1 MKIALVTDTH
11 FGGRND
17 SIAFDNF
24 FRKFYEEMFFPYL
37 DDNNIK
43 TIMHLGDCFDRRK
56 YINYNTLQSCRE
68 YFFDAARKRGIRL
81 FMIPG
86 NHDTYFKNTNSVN
99 SPSLLLK
106 DYDNITLIEKAQ
118 EVVFDGTPILYVPW
132 ICPENEQETMDT
144 VARSNAQYCFGHFEF
159 KDYDMYRGI
168 TNPHGMDA
176 SHFHK
181 FRHVVSG
188 HFHHRHTRDNVT
200 YMGNAYEITWA
211 DYNDPRGFGVFDT
224 GTGHLSFVNNPFKM
238 FHKLTYDDTNQSED
252 YISSFDYKSV
262 HGCAVKVIVVAKN
275 NFEMFDRFIDNLYAQ
290 DLNDLEI
297 LEDFSEFEFSEFDE
311 NIDLEDTM
319 SILKDYVN
327 NVETN
332 LDKDRLQT
340 ILQTLFIEAQD
351 VT

>member
-1 MKIALVTDTH
+1 
-11 FGGRND
+11 
-17 SIAFDNF
+17 
-24 FRKFYEEMFFPYL
+24 
-37 DDNNIK
+37 
-43 TIMHLGDCFDRRK
+43 
-56 YINYNTLQSCRE
+56 
-68 YFFDAARKRGIRL
+68 
-81 FMIPG
+81 
-86 NHDTYFKNTNSVN
+86 
-99 SPSLLLK
+99 
-106 DYDNITLIEKAQ
+106 
-118 EVVFDGTPILYVPW
+118 
-132 ICPENEQETMDT
+132 
-144 VARSNAQYCFGHFEF
+144 
-159 KDYDMYRGI
+159 
-168 TNPHGMDA
+168 
-176 SHFHK
+176 
-181 FRHVVSG
+181 
-188 HFHHRHTRDNVT
+188 
-200 YMGNAYEITWA
+200 MGNAYEITWA
-211 DYNDPRGFGVFDT
+211 DYNDPRGFGIFDT

-252 YISSFDYKSV
+252 YLSSFDYKSV